1 MTIQEMLN
9 KRAQAWDA
17 AKKLLD
23 EKTDENGKM
32 TAEDAAAY
40 DRMEAEIQ
48 EMTDQ
53 IGRMQRAEAMDKAMD
68 EPVRNA
74 LSGKPGQ
81 HKKEGGTGR
90 ASEAY
95 NDAFMRW
102 MRVGNSGVT
111 PEIRNALQVGTD
123 TEGGYLVPEEF
134 EKRLIMALEE
144 ENIFRRLATVIKT
157 NGERVIPME
166 TARGEAAWVEEEALK
181 PESDAAFGQIR
192 IGAHKLA
199 TRMKISEELMQDSAF
214 DMNSY
219 IAANFG
225 RRMGDKEEEA
235 FFTGDGIGKPLGIL
249 AASGGAEVGV
259 TAAAANEITFDEV
272 IGLYHSLRT
281 PYRRKAVFMISD
293 ATAMMLRKVKDGN
306 QQYIWQPSVTTDR
319 PDMLF
324 GRPVYTSRFMPTAQT
339 GAKVMLFG
347 DFKYYWIADRTTRT
361 FQRLNEL
368 YAENGQIGFIATQR
382 VDGKLILPE
391 AVKVLKMG

>member
-1 MTIQEMLN
+1 MTIQEMLT

-40 DRMEAEIQ
+40 DRMEAEIKA
-48 EMTDQ
+48 MTDQ
-53 IGRMQRAEAMDKAMD
+53 IGRMQRAQEMDKAMD
-68 EPVRNA
+68 MPVRNA
-74 LSGKPGQ
+74 LAGKPGA
-81 HKKEGGTGR
+81 KPSGGGTGR

-134 EKRLIMALEE
+134 ERRLITALEDI
-144 ENIFRRLATVIKT
+144 NIFRRLATAIKT

-166 TARGEAAWVEEEALK
+166 TTRGEAAWVEEEALK
-181 PESDAAFGQIR
+181 TESDAAFGQIR

-214 DMNSY
+214 DMVSY
-219 IAANFG
+219 IAANFAT
-225 RRMGDKEEEA
+225 RMGEKEEEA
-235 FFTGDGIGKPLGIL
+235 FITGDGSGKPLGLL
-249 AASGGAEVGV
+249 AAAGGAEIGA
-259 TAAAANEITFDEV
+259 TAGAADKLTFDDV
-272 IGLYHSLRT
+272 ISLYHSLRT
-281 PYRRKAVFMISD
+281 PYRSKASFMINDS
-293 ATAMMLRKVKDGN
+293 TAMMLRKIKDGN
-306 QQYIWQPSVTTDR
+306 QQYIWQPSVTMDR

-391 AVKVLKMG
+391 AVKVLQMG

>member
-1 MTIQEMLN
+1 MTIQELMN
-9 KRAQAWDA
+9 KRANTWDA
-17 AKKLLD
+17 MKKMLD
-23 EKTDENGKM
+23 EKTDEKGLM
-32 TAEDAAAY
+32 TAEDTAAY
-40 DRMEAEIQ
+40 DRMEKEYEDLTSQIERQRRADEIENQ
-48 EMTDQ
+48 MKQ
-53 IGRMQRAEAMDKAMD
+53 
-68 EPVRNA
+68 PVRDA
-74 LSGKPGQ
+74 LTGKPGQ
-81 HKKEGGTGR
+81 QTKEEGTGR
-90 ASEAY
+90 ASKAY

-144 ENIFRRLATVIKT
+144 ENIFRRLATVVKT
-157 NGERVIPME
+157 NGERIIPME

-235 FFTGDGIGKPLGIL
+235 FFTGDGSGKPLGIL
-249 AASGGAEVGV
+249 AETGGAEVGV
-259 TAAAANEITFDEV
+259 TAAAADEIAFDEV

-281 PYRRKAVFMISD
+281 PYRRKAAFMISD
-293 ATAMMLRKVKDGN
+293 SVAMMLRKVKDGN
-306 QQYIWQPSVTTDR
+306 QQYIWQASVTADR

-324 GRPVYTSRFMPTAQT
+324 GRPVYTSRFMPEAAS
-339 GAKVMLFG
+339 GAKAMLFG
-347 DFKYYWIADRTTRT
+347 DLKYYWIADRTART